1 MGWKAVATVQDVSDN
16 SNPPVDILLAANG
29 DEITSDGDDKI
40 ESVEIKVVSS
50 KATHLSVGGKVTI
63 TADC

>member
-16 SNPPVDILLAANG
+16 ENPPVDVLLAANG
-29 DEITSDGDDKI
+29 ADITADGDDQVT
-40 ESVEIKVVSS
+40 SVEVKVISPV
-50 KATHLSVGGKVTI
+50 ATHLTVGAKVTI